1 MSIEIRNLTHTYSEG
16 TAMRTVALEDVC
28 MTIEDGEFLGII
40 GHTGSGKSTLVQHL
54 NGLLKP
60 TSGQVFIDGEDL
72 NGEHVNRHALRQR
85 IGLVFQYPEYQLF
98 EETVAKD
105 IAFGPKNQGLSKED
119 IDERVRY
126 AMDCVHLDYQKYSE
140 RSPFELSGGQMRRV
154 AIAGVIAMRPSV
166 LILDEPTAGLDP
178 RGRDRILSM
187 LEQLHAEQHTTI
199 VMVSHSMDDMARLAT
214 RLIVMAEGKILAT
227 GTPREIF
234 SQEKMM
240 MSAGLGVPQVA
251 SLCSTLRA
259 KGFDLPPDLYRPEEL
274 KEYILELWRNRKQ
287 SVSLRKEE
295 PKC

>member
-1 MSIEIRNLTHTYSEG
+1 MSIEVRNLTHTYSEG
-16 TAMRTVALEDVC
+16 TAMRTVALENVC

-60 TSGQVFIDGEDL
+60 TSGQVLIDGEDL
-72 NGEHVNRHALRQR
+72 NGEHVNRRSLRQR

-105 IAFGPKNQGLSKED
+105 IAFGPKNQGLSKEET
-119 IDERVRY
+119 DERVRY
-126 AMDCVHLDYQKYSE
+126 AMECVHLDYQKYSD

-154 AIAGVIAMRPSV
+154 AIAGVLAMRPSV

-187 LEQLHAEQHTTI
+187 LEQLHAESHTTI

-214 RLIVMAEGKILAT
+214 RLIVMAEGKVLAT

-234 SQEKMM
+234 AQEEMM
-240 MSAGLGVPQVA
+240 SSAGLGVPQVS
-251 SLCSTLRA
+251 SLCRALRA

-295 PKC
+295 SKC